1 MNEFS
6 LIYRYYDTLNHS
18 LLAFLTFHFTDKTLL
33 RLKPT
38 WVKARDYDLLV
49 NANEQGTQIVPLSH
63 LYFVVLFFFFP
74 FFKHFLNFKKE
85 STVKKRIILKAK

>member
-1 MNEFS
+1 MAINSFQSKVSKEYLQLIADKKRQKNKASKGVEYLHEFNSVNEFS

-38 WVKARDYDLLV
+38 
-49 NANEQGTQIVPLSH
+49 
-63 LYFVVLFFFFP
+63 
-74 FFKHFLNFKKE
+74 
-85 STVKKRIILKAK
+85 